1 MTEDRCPPAATAA
14 GLNPWSPPPPG
25 LPPLGMCRWWNLN
38 GKFSQTSQRR
48 RRNDLDRI
56 TRFFTWRLACL
67 RRLYA
72 RAGRVQ
78 KRGTRSIRA
87 GWRTSAQKTK
97 KQKKPTFWFVRK
109 WDFSPETAEFLLSAQ
124 HDANISDGL
133 NLHAHFAHEH
143 LKVFDPDQRAP
154 AGIKGK
160 ATEQTYLMSS
170 AQSRSCLG
178 DASTRLCASVRDHC
192 WDSEGVAQRRR
203 HLTDFSSEKRS
214 NC

>member
-1 MTEDRCPPAATAA
+1 MGNLHKRARGGGEMISTESRASSLGASRVYGAFTRALAASRSGEHGAS
-14 GLNPWSPPPPG
+14 GLG
-25 LPPLGMCRWWNLN
+25 REL
-38 GKFSQTSQRR
+38 
-48 RRNDLDRI
+48 
-56 TRFFTWRLACL
+56 RL
-67 RRLYA
+67 
-72 RAGRVQ
+72 
-78 KRGTRSIRA
+78 
-87 GWRTSAQKTK
+87 K
-97 KQKKPTFWFVRK
+97 KQKKTHTFWFVRK

-154 AGIKGK
+154 AGSKGK
-160 ATEQTYLMSS
+160 TTEQTYLMSS